1 MASTEKPR
9 KNEAKPASKSA
20 GGKESSKPAK
30 EPEKLTKRDAAI
42 LLAAQCIRMHLRGID
57 LYDDGARDAAL
68 DEAQQA
74 WLEQANDIFSFALD
88 HLGLA
93 DEA

>member
-1 MASTEKPR
+1 MADKDKLS
-9 KNEAKPASKSA
+9 KNEAKHVSHADEKASAKASA
-20 GGKESSKPAK
+20 
-30 EPEKLTKRDAAI
+30 PEKITKRDAAI

-57 LYDDGARDAAL
+57 LYDDEARDIAL

-74 WLEQANDIFSFALD
+74 WLEQANDIFSYALD

-93 DEA
+93 EDA